1 MNTIYKKS
9 NLIVVNLCRCAC
21 KLRKERQQTTQRGRE
36 REKET
41 LINKIDII
49 ATLE

>member
-1 MNTIYKKS
+1 MCLQIKKRKTDNT
-9 NLIVVNLCRCAC
+9 
-21 KLRKERQQTTQRGRE
+21 ERERE